1 MFFLGTGIAD
11 LVNPKGKLQGARLY
25 AALGIG
31 FSALLVALLS
41 FRALRAEQH
50 AHKESAVY
58 VEFRDKQIRNTLVR
72 GEVYFLLHDIVHSI
86 YNTPE
91 EASGAMKRL
100 ARGEGFRK
108 IEGRPFL
115 SLDSVANF
123 LSTRDDRPSILLMR
137 EMNRLISTRD

>member
-1 MFFLGTGIAD
+1 
-11 LVNPKGKLQGARLY
+11 
-25 AALGIG
+25 
-31 FSALLVALLS
+31 
-41 FRALRAEQH
+41 LRGLP
-50 AHKESAVY
+50 
-58 VEFRDKQIRNTLVR
+58 IL

-108 IEGRPFL
+108 IDGRPFL
-115 SLDSVANF
+115 SLDSVAKF

-137 EMNRLISTRD
+137 EMNRLISDRDKSKAAE